1 MSDRNVKKIGEACF
15 WLGLMIELLIV
26 IIDKSAYTNPLESQL
41 FRITFLL
48 FCIKIALT
56 RYSTKEWL
64 CILLFGG
71 IMSVAYLVN
80 ERDETVR
87 VIAFVAACKGMDIK
101 KVMKVVFW
109 VTFTGCAALVVLS
122 VTGVY
127 GAVSLTADFGRGEG
141 GQLYETRYVLGMGH
155 PNALHCMLWMLVVLA
170 VYSYADRLKWY
181 HFAGLG
187 VLDIAFFSLTDS
199 KTGVIV
205 WMMFVVMTFIMW
217 YSKKC
222 RENKGVYILGAMI
235 VLGCVIFAMIGSNVE
250 NTYFTQ
256 DTLMHKFDKLLNGR
270 YQGCYA
276 VEAARLENW
285 KLFAA
290 PENTAYFDA
299 GFVRLFYWYG
309 IIPGIIYVGMNVYL
323 LYQSYRQKDYVMF
336 TMTVAFSVY
345 NLMEAHFISVY
356 ILRNYLLVLMGY
368 YWYQPFERTNA
379 YEGYFWQVKGL
390 LGKA

>member
-155 PNALHCMLWMLVVLA
+155 PNALHCMLWMLAVLA

-199 KTGVIV
+199 KTSVIV

-235 VLGCVIFAMIGSNVE
+235 VLGCVIFAMIGSHVE
-250 NTYFTQ
+250 NTYLTQ
-256 DTLMHKFDKLLNGR
+256 DTLMHKLDKLLNGR

-323 LYQSYRQKDYVMF
+323 LYQSYRQKD
-336 TMTVAFSVY
+336 
-345 NLMEAHFISVY
+345 
-356 ILRNYLLVLMGY
+356 
-368 YWYQPFERTNA
+368 
-379 YEGYFWQVKGL
+379 
-390 LGKA
+390 